1 MWFAERSAGDG
12 NNMLELQKIY
22 VPGRR
27 HAKQRVQR
35 LQKVRQEP
43 SATLCGYEMPDSTK
57 RSPENSNF

>member
-1 MWFAERSAGDG
+1 MFFSVLLCNLVDIGKRRENCKCSVMWFAERSAGDG

-35 LQKVRQEP
+35 LQKGR
-43 SATLCGYEMPDSTK
+43 
-57 RSPENSNF
+57 